1 MNASLE
7 PNATVGVV
15 GIGGLGHLAVQFA
28 KAMGY
33 TVVVYSQTESK
44 RDDAFKLGADEF
56 YTSKGVEKLILP
68 GLAEGKREGINAL
81 IFTTSEV
88 PDLNP
93 YLHALAQQ
101 AWIIALTVQLKDVTI
116 PCVIPLSFSSEQ
128 LSQKSSN
135 PSC

>member
-1 MNASLE
+1 MNAELE
-7 PNATVGVV
+7 PNATVGIV

-33 TVVVYSQTESK
+33 SVIVYSQTDSK

-56 YTSKGVEKLILP
+56 YTTKGSDKLVLP

-93 YLHALAQQ
+93 YLYALAKQ
-101 AWIIALTVQLKDVTI
+101 AWIVALTVQLKDVAI
-116 PCVIPLSFSSEQ
+116 PCVVLFFLS
-128 LSQKSSN
+128 L
-135 PSC
+135 